1 MTQKRH
7 NKKLPKDGVSD
18 KQFTPKYGNVRGE
31 WGPDGSH
38 DWWAYDPD
46 DPKKTFR
53 QSLKAS
59 CSYSTTEYD
68 SNDKEIHTFLTV
80 GERRGYIAGGHSTH
94 VDGHR
99 DLNVESTD
107 RRESGGDN
115 SMVTKKDSYHGTG
128 GKKTDIAKDGI
139 TRGVGGGSDGNLYD
153 VVNGS
158 VQVLVEKDSH
168 HRIKKDYVKTVEGK
182 AVRIHN
188 DDYSLNNSKGFDVV
202 TKEKTRIKSE
212 KKFVLI
218 GKDAFSAVSD
228 KEMKIISKDTMTA
241 NSTKGMAFNSQD
253 TYSVK
258 SSKTMSIATDQGATF
273 STKQGMTLSC
283 DQNIKLKVG
292 GSEITITSSGITF
305 KGSTINFEQG

>member
-1 MTQKRH
+1 MTKKRH

-46 DPKKTFR
+46 DTKKTFR

-59 CSYSTTEYD
+59 GSYHTTEYD
-68 SNDKEIHTFLTV
+68 SKDKEIHTSLTV
-80 GERRGYIAGGHSTH
+80 GEHRHYVAGGHSTH

-99 DLNVESTD
+99 DLNTESTD

-115 SMVTKKDSYHGTG
+115 AMVTAKDSYHGTG
-128 GKKTDIAKDGI
+128 GKKTDIIKDGT
-139 TRGVGGGSDGNLYD
+139 TRAVGGGSEGELIDVCNGNKKT
-153 VVNGS
+153 VI
-158 VQVLVEKDSH
+158 EKDSH
-168 HRIKKDYVKTVEGK
+168 SRIKKDYVKTVEGK

-188 DDYSLNNSKGFDVV
+188 DDYAVNNAKGFDVV

-212 KKFVLI
+212 KKFALI
-218 GKDAFSAVSD
+218 GKDEFAAVSD
-228 KEMKIISKDTMTA
+228 KAMKLRSKDTMTA
-241 NSTKGMAFNSQD
+241 NSAKAMAFNSQD
-253 TYSVK
+253 TYAVK
-258 SSKTMSIATDQGATF
+258 SSKTMSLQTEQGATI

-305 KGSTINFEQG
+305 KGSSINFEQG